1 MPLALCSF
9 LFFGNVH
16 AEENNFYKG
25 DKAEEIDGALH
36 VVNYLY
42 GSPMYTNSESMTQS
56 LGVTLYPEDRISYF
70 PDPSY
75 GLGSKIV
82 VQRANVVTVSDA
94 GVETTYRTWKN
105 TVREVLEENHVSIGD
120 KDTVDVS
127 LDQKIS
133 SLAYD
138 KTRGVVAREGR
149 NEAPLM
155 GKINITRVAET
166 EIKEREN
173 ISFSTTTKKDPD
185 MERGT
190 TRVDTAGEN
199 GIREL
204 TYLVR
209 RENGSEISRSLVK
222 TEVTKEPID
231 KIIYEGTKVVVYGT
245 GAATWYDLIGGMTA
259 ASNSLP
265 YGTMVHVVNTE
276 NGKSV
281 DVKIVDHGI
290 QGSAVID
297 LSSEAFQQIASLSQ
311 GTAKVR
317 IEKP

>member
-1 MPLALCSF
+1 MATVFC
-9 LFFGNVH
+9 FGVSR
-16 AEENNFYKG
+16 AEESGLFSG
-25 DKAEEIDGALH
+25 DKAEEIDGSLH
-36 VVNYLY
+36 VVSYMY
-42 GSPMYTNSESMTQS
+42 GSPTYDDFESMLNS
-56 LGVTLYPEDRISYF
+56 LNTTVYPEDRVSYF

-75 GLGSKIV
+75 GIGSKIIIK
-82 VQRANVVTVSDA
+82 RANAITISDA
-94 GVETTYRTWKN
+94 GTETTYRTWKN
-105 TVREVLEENHVSIGD
+105 TVREVLEENNISVGN
-120 KDTVDVS
+120 KDVVDVN

-133 SLAYD
+133 TLAYD

-149 NEAPLM
+149 SEAPIM

-166 EIKEREN
+166 EIKEHEE
-173 ISFSTTTKKDPD
+173 IAFETIVKKDPD

-190 TRVDTAGEN
+190 TRVDTVGQD

-209 RENGSEISRSLVK
+209 RENGSEISKDLVK
-222 TEVTKEPID
+222 SEITKEPID
-231 KIIYEGTKVVVYGT
+231 KVIYEGTKIVVYGT
-245 GAATWYDLIGGMTA
+245 GLATWYDLVGGMTA
-259 ASNSLP
+259 ASNTLS

-311 GTAKVR
+311 GTISVR